1 MTKKRRTLL
10 FIISLVMFILVA
22 PAVVFY
28 SQGYRFDF
36 QEKIIVQTGAFYFKV
51 LPYNSEILINGKLE
65 KETSGLTGSALVN
78 NFLPKTYEVKIEK
91 EGYYSWE
98 KNLEVIEKQVTEAKN
113 IVLFPKDQE
122 FELLGE
128 NISNFW
134 ITEEGIITLEP
145 KDKTWE
151 LKLLEPKKDIKSHL
165 IDEKD
170 VYSRGADFISIELSK
185 NPKEV
190 YLNVGIKEQEKRF
203 ILNFDKFP
211 PTITEENN
219 TLLPEN
225 ILDLDDNYYLDNLGY
240 IFEKKSLSK
249 INENPFP
256 IFKETKY
263 ELNVFNDYFFLKEN
277 KSLYLFEKDSE
288 TFKNL
293 FDNVN
298 EMKVSPSSK
307 NLAIIN
313 GSELWI
319 LALEKNIGQPRREIE
334 EKIFL
339 TRFSEKIDNLFW
351 LNENYLIFTF
361 KDKIKI
367 AEIDNRDKVN
377 IIDFNEFPNSKIFW
391 DQNNKKLYV
400 LAENKLYL
408 LENLLP

>member
-1 MTKKRRTLL
+1 
-10 FIISLVMFILVA
+10 
-22 PAVVFY
+22 
-28 SQGYRFDF
+28 
-36 QEKIIVQTGAFYFKV
+36 
-51 LPYNSEILINGKLE
+51 
-65 KETSGLTGSALVN
+65 
-78 NFLPKTYEVKIEK
+78 
-91 EGYYSWE
+91 
-98 KNLEVIEKQVTEAKN
+98 
-113 IVLFPKDQE
+113 
-122 FELLGE
+122 
-128 NISNFW
+128 
-134 ITEEGIITLEP
+134 
-145 KDKTWE
+145 
-151 LKLLEPKKDIKSHL
+151 
-165 IDEKD
+165 
-170 VYSRGADFISIELSK
+170 
-185 NPKEV
+185 
-190 YLNVGIKEQEKRF
+190 
-203 ILNFDKFP
+203 
-211 PTITEENN
+211 
-219 TLLPEN
+219 LLPEN

-319 LALEKNIGQPRREIE
+319 LALEKNIGQPRREVE